1 MTNDKNIGS
10 SFDEFMQEELIL
22 EEAIEVAIERI
33 AVWLSAEA
41 LKVLHQIADQSTNAS
56 IFYGRC
62 TFLPARE

>member
-41 LKVLHQIADQSTNAS
+41 LKGSSSD
-56 IFYGRC
+56 C
-62 TFLPARE
+62 